1 MADNPISIRVPPN
14 VDTVTADNWRE
25 VQRLAKRAIET
36 KNKVDSPTTGLSSVQ
51 GKVKVSVHDQVADYL
66 GSKLL
71 AGTGITLTE
80 GMSEGGKTL
89 TAAIGAHADLTD
101 MPDTAGTVTDHD
113 TRYVVQQSA
122 AAPTVPAPFE
132 GMLWYDTDEPF
143 GTPFTIG
150 DGEAGVDYELKFDG
164 ETNDGSIYWKEDED
178 KFEFADDVLL
188 DETLTVTGATTLA
201 ACNATSFNIV
211 CCDNEIICYE
221 NEVVTWI

>member
-1 MADNPISIRVPPN
+1 
-14 VDTVTADNWRE
+14 
-25 VQRLAKRAIET
+25 
-36 KNKVDSPTTGLSSVQ
+36 
-51 GKVKVSVHDQVADYL
+51 
-66 GSKLL
+66 
-71 AGTGITLTE
+71 
-80 GMSEGGKTL
+80 
-89 TAAIGAHADLTD
+89 
-101 MPDTAGTVTDHD
+101 
-113 TRYVVQQSA
+113 VVQQSDA
-122 AAPTVPAPFE
+122 EPTTPAPYE

-188 DETLTVTGATTLA
+188 DETLTVTGTTTLA